1 MTNFIKQHGT
11 LVIAYSIALLI
22 IVLCLDRCRCHP
34 QPKPTATD
42 TLLHRKSILDKE
54 VKVLHDTRTIQ
65 VVKWRTQVV
74 KGDSVF
80 RYVYLLA
87 SDSCKPLLDSLNKQR
102 LIEQNTA
109 NDVILTDSLTI
120 AALDSLNKV
129 NDILIGRYKG
139 QIVLLQDTIKDL
151 RKPRILKKIGIRL
164 KHFGEDVVIVGVGV
178 LSYKL
183 INKLK

>member
-1 MTNFIKQHGT
+1 MTNFIKSNYT
-11 LVIAYSIALLI
+11 LIIAYSLALIA
-22 IVLCLDRCRCHP
+22 IVFCLDKCRCHKEVKRL
-34 QPKPTATD
+34 QTD
-42 TLLHRKSILDKE
+42 TLSHKKSILDKE
-54 VKVLHDTRTIQ
+54 VKILHDTRTIQ
-65 VVKWRTQVV
+65 VVKWRTQVI

-87 SDSCKPLLDSLNKQR
+87 SDSSKHLLDSLNKQR
-102 LIEQNTA
+102 LIEQNAA

-129 NDILIGRYKG
+129 NDALIGRYKG
-139 QIVLLQDTIKDL
+139 QIGLLQDTIKDL

-178 LSYKL
+178 LAYKI
-183 INKLK
+183 INQYK